1 MALDPI
7 ASAAPVVAGAV
18 RAGLAPRRRD
28 LGGLVFQVL
37 LLGSLLITLAILF
50 TLVADVVRRALPV
63 FLERGPGFL
72 GGSLSSD
79 PAKAGVLQGIFGTLG
94 LGVMVAILAFP
105 VGIATAIYLEVN
117 SRNLAGGPSVV
128 YGLLGLAVFV
138 PLFDLADGKGVG
150 RNLLAGGLTLAV
162 LVLPIVVI
170 TSIEALRAV
179 PIALREAGYGVGAS
193 RWEVTSQLVLP
204 AALPGILTG
213 TVLALSR
220 ALGETAPL
228 VLAGAVLG
236 SFSGLSLGTFFTG
249 SYTALPVIVYDWS
262 RKPQDAFRADAA
274 AAIVILLLITL
285 LANALAI
292 LIRSR
297 YDRPA

>member
-7 ASAAPVVAGAV
+7 GSAAPVVAGAV

-105 VGIATAIYLEVN
+105 VGIATAIYLEEYAGTGRFARFVQIN
-117 SRNLAGGPSVV
+117 IRNLAGVPSVV
-128 YGLLGLAVFV
+128 YGLLGLAIFV
-138 PLFDLADGKGVG
+138 PLLG
-150 RNLLAGGLTLAV
+150 RNALSGGATLAV

-170 TSIEALRAV
+170 TASEALRAV
-179 PIALREAGYGVGAS
+179 PVTLREAGYGVGAS
-193 RWEVTSQLVLP
+193 TWEVTSRRIANTRARRAFSSRFLDSSTSTPDACQSWLTESSTMSGWMATISRSFP
-204 AALPGILTG
+204 ASDRSSSGG
-213 TVLALSR
+213 NGS
-220 ALGETAPL
+220 
-228 VLAGAVLG
+228 GAVG
-236 SFSGLSLGTFFTG
+236 S
-249 SYTALPVIVYDWS
+249 
-262 RKPQDAFRADAA
+262 KP
-274 AAIVILLLITL
+274 T
-285 LANALAI
+285 
-292 LIRSR
+292 
-297 YDRPA
+297 